1 MDNLVLLLGMAK
13 LINID
18 VINNMSNIEERFKP
32 YAAAYLVLVKDE
44 QILLLRR
51 YNTGYQDGNY
61 SLVSGHFDGGETAAQ
76 CIAREALEEAGI
88 VLNAGDLKVVNVIH
102 RLATDRE
109 YFDIFVS
116 ANKWEGEITN
126 MEPEKCDELK
136 WFALNNLP
144 SNLVP
149 EIKTVLDNINN
160 NVHYSEIGW

>member
-1 MDNLVLLLGMAK
+1 
-13 LINID
+13 
-18 VINNMSNIEERFKP
+18 MSNTEERFKP
-32 YAAAYLVLVKDE
+32 YAAAYLVLISDGK
-44 QILLLRR
+44 ILLLRR

-88 VLNAGDLKVVNVIH
+88 TIDVDELRVVNVIH

-116 ANKWEGEITN
+116 ASKWLGEVTN

-136 WFALNNLP
+136 WFSLDSLPENMAPEVKIALNN
-144 SNLVP
+144 
-149 EIKTVLDNINN
+149 INEGI
-160 NVHYSEIGW
+160 HYSEIGW

>member
-1 MDNLVLLLGMAK
+1 
-13 LINID
+13 
-18 VINNMSNIEERFKP
+18 MSNTEERFKP
-32 YAAAYLVLVKDE
+32 YAAAYLVLINEGK
-44 QILLLRR
+44 ILLLKR

-88 VLNAGDLKVVNVIH
+88 VVNVNDLKVVNVIH

-116 ANKWEGEITN
+116 ANKWNGEITN
-126 MEPEKCDELK
+126 MEPEKCNELK
-136 WFALNNLP
+136 WFELNNLP

-149 EIKTVLDNINN
+149 EVKIVLNNIKNNI
-160 NVHYSEIGW
+160 YYGEIGW